1 MKETKRRFEAYSF
14 YDHTGIALHLE
25 KMAEKGWLIEQ
36 MTGFGWTYRRIEPKK
51 LHFFVSYYPRASE
64 FDPEPSEDQK
74 AFYDFCEHTGWI
86 LAAASA
92 QLQVFYNEQ
101 ANPVPI
107 ETDPGSEI
115 SIIHRAARK
124 TFLPAYMILMIVS
137 ILGAALFV
145 FRLLGDPV
153 GLLASASGM
162 FTGFAWTMLLLLCI
176 AEPGGYYL
184 WRHRARKA
192 AERGEFLATSGY
204 AVLQRGILC
213 VVLIGFVCWIVTLL
227 TAASSLMRAAGL
239 LMVFYMGALMLLV
252 NAVKQFLKKK
262 KAPAGVNRAVTTT
275 ASFVLAF
282 AMMGLIIW
290 GSLKAVQSGIFDPDR
305 QADKSNDFTPYLDEP
320 PLAVEDLRDTE
331 YAGEYIRELRSG
343 ESPLLGQ
350 FELRQHARNDAEHRL
365 DMPGLKY
372 TITQIKLPALYEL
385 CKNAL
390 MGAEKNEAAD
400 GEAVFS
406 ERWQAA
412 DALPWGAAEAYRYD
426 WGEAFRNSYLLCYED
441 RIVEIAFDWE
451 PTPEQMA
458 AVGEKL
464 GLK

>member
-25 KMAEKGWLIEQ
+25 KMAEKGWLIER
-36 MTGFGWTYRRIEPKK
+36 MTDFGWTYRRIEPKK
-51 LHFFVSYYPRASE
+51 LHFFVSYCPRASE

-74 AFYDFCEHTGWI
+74 AFYDFCEHTGWV
-86 LAAASA
+86 LAAYSA

-101 ANPVPI
+101 ENPVPI
-107 ETDPGSEI
+107 ETDPNSEI
-115 SIIHRAARK
+115 SVIHRAARK
-124 TFLPAYMILMIVS
+124 TFLPAYVILMIVS
-137 ILGAALFV
+137 ILGAASFV

-153 GLLASASGM
+153 GLLASASSL

-176 AEPGGYYL
+176 VEPGGYYL
-184 WRHRARKA
+184 WRHKARKA

-204 AVLQRGILC
+204 AAFQRGILC

-252 NAVKQFLKKK
+252 NVVKQFLKKK
-262 KAPAGVNRAVTTT
+262 KAPAGVNRAVTTA

-290 GSLKAVQSGIFDPDR
+290 GSLKAVQSGIFYPDR
-305 QADKSNDFTPYLDEP
+305 QANRSHDFAPYLDEP
-320 PLAVEDLRDTE
+320 PLTVEDLRDTE

-372 TITQIKLPALYEL
+372 TITQIKLSALYEL

-390 MGAEKNEAAD
+390 IGAEKGKEVSGEAAFAD
-400 GEAVFS
+400 RYEIV
-406 ERWQAA
+406 
-412 DALPWGAAEAYRYD
+412 DALPWGAAEAYRQFWD
-426 WGEAFRNSYLLCYED
+426 EGRRNSYLLCYEG
-441 RIVEIAFDWE
+441 RIVEITFDWE

-458 AVGEKL
+458 IVGEKL
-464 GLK
+464 G